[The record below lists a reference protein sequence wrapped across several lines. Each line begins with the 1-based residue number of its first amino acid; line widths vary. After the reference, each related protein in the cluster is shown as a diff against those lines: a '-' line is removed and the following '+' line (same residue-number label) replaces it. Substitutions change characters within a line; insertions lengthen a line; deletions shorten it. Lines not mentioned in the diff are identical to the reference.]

1 MEKISRGPGVDRWQL
16 VVAVLAVG
24 IALGLFSH
32 ASSSLPGAWRWVGN
46 FGALWLAVAFL
57 VGRAIPNPWTGAAFG
72 ALSLTIASVMHY
84 VPRRMLREGISLEA
98 FRWPV
103 ILWVLVGLATGL
115 LFGAL
120 GSAHARRLKICSTI
134 GVALLVAAFAA
145 EALVLFRIGHERA
158 VQVAVPIELI
168 TAFALPLIL
177 MGSWK
182 ERVITYAA
190 AAGMMPI
197 LVLALASFM
206 GVIHRVY
213 PGI

>member
-1 MEKISRGPGVDRWQL
+1 VEKVRGHGVDRLQL
-16 VVAVLAVG
+16 VIAILVVG
-24 IALGLFSH
+24 LALGLFSH

-46 FGALWLAVAFL
+46 FGALWLAIAFF
-57 VGRAIPNPWTGAAFG
+57 VGRASPNPWTGAAFG
-72 ALSLTIASVMHY
+72 ALSLTAASVMHY
-84 VPRRMLREGISLEA
+84 VPRRMVHEGVSLHA

-120 GSAHARRLKICSTI
+120 GSAHARRLRIHSTI

-145 EALVLFRIGHERA
+145 EALVLFRIGHDRA
-158 VQVAVPIELI
+158 VQVAVPIEAVAAL
-168 TAFALPLIL
+168 ALPLTL

-182 ERVITYAA
+182 ERVTTYAVA
-190 AAGMMPI
+190 AAMVP
-197 LVLALASFM
+197 LLAFALASFM